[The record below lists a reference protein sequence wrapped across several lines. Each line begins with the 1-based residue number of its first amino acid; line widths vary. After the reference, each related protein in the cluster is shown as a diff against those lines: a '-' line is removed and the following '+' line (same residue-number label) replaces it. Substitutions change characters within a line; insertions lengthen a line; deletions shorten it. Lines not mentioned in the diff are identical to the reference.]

1 MKLIHEN
8 CEEDSN
14 SDNFNSE
21 AEEFPSEEEV
31 YKPSYAKD
39 KKKKFHVAPKIFF
52 SPENIPKLTSEHMQ
66 LSQPITKNSSFSV
79 NISNNTMGLIKGQLE
94 NPISLE
100 KFNIKTRDSEM
111 SDIFSHINS
120 RFSVHEIPDNC
131 FSISPSSRYPLKNA
145 YKMLSKQQEVLKAL
159 FHHAELNIIRF
170 DIRLRTY

>member
-1 MKLIHEN
+1 MIDEN

-79 NISNNTMGLIKGQLE
+79 NISNNTLGLTKGQLE
-94 NPISLE
+94 NPSI
-100 KFNIKTRDSEM
+100 TR
-111 SDIFSHINS
+111 
-120 RFSVHEIPDNC
+120 
-131 FSISPSSRYPLKNA
+131 KN
-145 YKMLSKQQEVLKAL
+145 
-159 FHHAELNIIRF
+159 
-170 DIRLRTY
+170 